1 MPDRRSTELR
11 QQHSFLIFSKAFI
24 ALQVLICH
32 KFHDFIVF
40 CVFDGFLKKNTVTF
54 ILA

>member
-24 ALQVLICH
+24 ALQVFIYH

-40 CVFDGFLKKNTVTF
+40 CVFDGFLKK
-54 ILA
+54 ILLLLS